1 MTDYIRL
8 DYWDLGLAALL
19 LVAVAAISLLLQLK
33 IERRLLWAG
42 LRCAL
47 QLALVGLVLTK
58 LFELEAQSGWKP
70 RSCRAMISRP
80 AKRTMASAASP
91 VHQAT
96 PGTTRATPCRCSA

>member
-42 LRCAL
+42 LAAPC
-47 QLALVGLVLTK
+47 
-58 LFELEAQSGWKP
+58 SWP
-70 RSCRAMISRP
+70 W
-80 AKRTMASAASP
+80 SAW
-91 VHQAT
+91 
-96 PGTTRATPCRCSA
+96 C